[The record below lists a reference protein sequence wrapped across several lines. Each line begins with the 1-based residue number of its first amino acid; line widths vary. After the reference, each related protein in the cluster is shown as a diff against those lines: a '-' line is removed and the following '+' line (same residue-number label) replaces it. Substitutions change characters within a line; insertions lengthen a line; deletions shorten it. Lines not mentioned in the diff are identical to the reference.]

1 MATTHLSRATSSPR
15 AERLGAPGPSPH
27 VRSTETPDGLVLMD
41 VRTGKYYAMN
51 ATAEALWRAVE
62 RGEPLEGAAN
72 DVAVRTRAD
81 AERVT
86 ADFRHLLA
94 DLERHGLVERV
105 AAGPPGARSAAA
117 AAPAAEALASAAG
130 PMATTPE
137 RAASPLPR
145 RWPSVLLAL
154 LGLAVA
160 EVVLLFGFPVFHRMV
175 RRLPRGASRPPSP
188 GELEWAVT
196 VVETAARA
204 HFRRAWCLQRS
215 CALLWVLRSRHLA
228 ADLVIG
234 VRRLPFAA
242 HAWVEA
248 QGRVVGDDP
257 RLCGRY
263 QVIERC

>member
-1 MATTHLSRATSSPR
+1 MATTHLSRATSAPQG
-15 AERLGAPGPSPH
+15 ERLGAPCPSPH

-41 VRTGKYYAMN
+41 VRTGRYYAMN
-51 ATAEALWRAVE
+51 ATAEALWHAVE
-62 RGEPLEGAAN
+62 RGERLESVAN
-72 DVAVRTRAD
+72 QVSVRTGAD
-81 AERVT
+81 AQRVT
-86 ADFRHLLA
+86 ADFRHLLE

-105 AAGPPGARSAAA
+105 ETGPPGARSAAE
-117 AAPAAEALASAAG
+117 AAPAAEAMASAAE

-137 RAASPLPR
+137 HAASPLPR

-154 LGLAVA
+154 FGLAIA
-160 EVVLLFGFPVFHRMV
+160 ETVLLFGFPVFHRVV
-175 RRLPRGASRPPSP
+175 RRLPRAASRPPSA
-188 GELEWAVT
+188 GELEWAVM

-215 CALLWVLRSRHLA
+215 FALLWVLRSRHLA

-248 QGRVVGDDP
+248 QGRVIGDDP
-257 RLCGRY
+257 RVCGGY